1 MSPFEPIE
9 GYEGYSISKDG
20 EIWSERSNKLLSPF
34 PDKKGYL
41 LCNLYRNGIRKQHKI
56 HRLVALTFIPN
67 PENKPQ
73 VNHID
78 GNKANNHIDNLEWA
92 SPKENIK
99 HAWDSGLANSIS
111 GVHRTDSKLTE
122 EDVLYIRTNYIP
134 KSPDFGGRA
143 LAKKFN
149 VVPSVISNVVKG
161 KTYKENQKLI

>member
-1 MSPFEPIE
+1 MSQFEPIE
-9 GYEGYSISKDG
+9 GYNGYYSISEEG
-20 EIWSERSNKLLSPF
+20 EVWSEKSKKFLSVF
-34 PDKKGYL
+34 TDKDGYL
-41 LCNLYRNGIRKQHKI
+41 LCNLYRDGIRKLHKI

-92 SPKENIK
+92 SPEENIK
-99 HAWDSGLANSIS
+99 HAWSSGLAK
-111 GVHRTDSKLTE
+111 SKLTE

-161 KTYKENQKLI
+161 KTYKENH

>member
-1 MSPFEPIE
+1 MDTFYPIVD
-9 GYEGYSISKDG
+9 YEGYYVTTDG
-20 EIWSERSNKLLSPF
+20 RVWSEKSKKFLSIF
-34 PDKKGYL
+34 PDKDGYL
-41 LCNLYRNGIRKQHKI
+41 ICSLRHAGKSKLHKV
-56 HRLVALTFIPN
+56 HRLVALSFLPN

-92 SPKENIK
+92 SAKENIN
-99 HAWDSGLANSIS
+99 HAWNSGLSKSIS
-111 GVHRTDSKLTE
+111 GSARTDSKLTE

-161 KTYKENQKLI
+161 KTYKENH

>member
-1 MSPFEPIE
+1 MSQFEPIE
-9 GYEGYSISKDG
+9 GYNGYYSISEEG
-20 EIWSERSNKLLSPF
+20 EVWSDMSNKLLSQF

-41 LCNLYRNGIRKQHKI
+41 QCNLCHDGKRKRHRI

-92 SPKENIK
+92 SAKENTN
-99 HAWDSGLANSIS
+99 HAWDSGLSKSIS
-111 GVHRTDSKLTE
+111 GSARTDSKLTE

-134 KSPDFGGRA
+134 KSPDFGCRA

-149 VVPSVISNVVKG
+149 VAPSGISNVVKG
-161 KTYKENQKLI
+161 KTYKENH

>member
-9 GYEGYSISKDG
+9 GYDGYLISKEG
-20 EIWSERSNKLLSPF
+20 EVWSERSNKLLSPF

-41 LCNLYRNGIRKQHKI
+41 LCNLYLNGKRKQHKI

-78 GNKANNHIDNLEWA
+78 GNKSNNHISNLEWA

-99 HAWDSGLANSIS
+99 HAWNSGLANSIS
-111 GVHRTDSKLTE
+111 GVRRTDSKLSE
-122 EDVLYIRTNYIP
+122 EDLKYIRENYVP
-134 KSPDFGGRA
+134 KSKEFGGRA
-143 LAKKFN
+143 MASKFG
-149 VVPSVISNVVKG
+149 VSPSVISNVVNG
-161 KTYKENQKLI
+161 KTYKENQ

>member
-1 MSPFEPIE
+1 MDTFYPIVD
-9 GYEGYSISKDG
+9 YEGYYITTDG
-20 EIWSERSNKLLSPF
+20 RVWSEKSKKFLSVF
-34 PDKKGYL
+34 PDKDGYL
-41 LCNLYRNGIRKQHKI
+41 LCSLSHEGKSKPHKV
-56 HRLVALTFIPN
+56 HRLVALSFLPN

-92 SPKENIK
+92 SAKENIK
-99 HAWDSGLANSIS
+99 HALNSGLIN
-111 GVHRTDSKLTE
+111 SKLSE

-161 KTYKENQKLI
+161 KTYKENQ

>member
-1 MSPFEPIE
+1 MDSFYPIVD
-9 GYEGYSISKDG
+9 YEDYLITKDG
-20 EIWSERSNKLLSPF
+20 KVWSEKSNKFLSLC
-34 PDKKGYL
+34 PDKDGYL
-41 LCNLYRNGIRKQHKI
+41 LCCLRQAGKSKMHKV

-78 GNKANNHIDNLEWA
+78 GNKLNNHIDNLEWA
-92 SPKENIK
+92 SAKENIN
-99 HAWDSGLANSIS
+99 HAWNSGLSKSIS
-111 GVHRTDSKLTE
+111 GSARTDSKLTE

-161 KTYKENQKLI
+161 KTYKENQ

>member
-1 MSPFEPIE
+1 MDTFYPIVD
-9 GYEGYSISKDG
+9 YEGYYVTKDG
-20 EIWSERSNKLLSPF
+20 KVWSEKSNKFLSLF
-34 PDKKGYL
+34 PDKDGYL
-41 LCNLYRNGIRKQHKI
+41 LCSLSHAGKSRPHKV
-56 HRLVALTFIPN
+56 HRLVALSFLPN

-92 SPKENIK
+92 SAKENIN
-99 HAWDSGLANSIS
+99 HALNSGLIN
-111 GVHRTDSKLTE
+111 SKLSE

-134 KSPDFGGRA
+134 KSPEFGCRA

-161 KTYKENQKLI
+161 KTYKENH

>member
-1 MSPFEPIE
+1 MSQFEPIE
-9 GYEGYSISKDG
+9 GYDGYLVSKEG
-20 EIWSERSNKLLSPF
+20 EVWSERSNKLLSLF
-34 PDKKGYL
+34 PDSNGYL
-41 LCNLYRNGIRKQHKI
+41 LCNLYRDGKRKLCKI

-78 GNKANNHIDNLEWA
+78 GNKLNNHIDNLEWA
-92 SPKENIK
+92 SAKENTN
-99 HAWDSGLANSIS
+99 HAWNSGLSKSIS
-111 GVHRTDSKLTE
+111 GSARTDSKLTE

-149 VVPSVISNVVKG
+149 VVPSVISNVVNG
-161 KTYKENQKLI
+161 KTYNENH

>member
-1 MSPFEPIE
+1 MSQFEPIE
-9 GYEGYSISKDG
+9 GYNGYYSISEEG
-20 EIWSERSNKLLSPF
+20 EVWSEKSKKFLSIY
-34 PDKKGYL
+34 PDKDGYL
-41 LCNLYRNGIRKQHKI
+41 LCGITHAGKRKLHKI

-92 SPKENIK
+92 SAKENIN
-99 HAWDSGLANSIS
+99 HAWASGLSK
-111 GVHRTDSKLTE
+111 SKLTE

-149 VVPSVISNVVKG
+149 VTPAAISNVVNG
-161 KTYKENQKLI
+161 KRHKENQ

>member
-1 MSPFEPIE
+1 MDTFYPIVD
-9 GYEGYSISKDG
+9 YEGYYITTDG
-20 EIWSERSNKLLSPF
+20 RVWSEKSKKFLSQF
-34 PDKKGYL
+34 PHKNGYL
-41 LCNLYRNGIRKQHKI
+41 LCDLYHDGKRKQHKI

-92 SPKENIK
+92 SAKENTK

-111 GVHRTDSKLTE
+111 GVRRTDSKLSE
-122 EDVLYIRTNYIP
+122 EDVKYIRENYVP
-134 KSPDFGGRA
+134 KSKEFGCRA

-149 VVPSVISNVVKG
+149 VSPPAISNVVNG
-161 KTYKENQKLI
+161 KTYKENH